1 MSDIKTVN
9 QINFDY
15 NGKHYCLEYN
25 REAVRRMEAAGFRP
39 GESGATPMTE
49 LDMLWAGAF
58 YKNHRKESSRVIE
71 QLLDKMKDKVKLLES
86 LRAMVAETYNSLMN
100 EDEDDEGN
108 VEWTATI

>member
-9 QINFDY
+9 QVNFDY
-15 NGKHYCLEYN
+15 NGKHYCLEYS
-25 REAVRRMEAAGFRP
+25 REAVKRMEAAGFKP
-39 GESGATPMTE
+39 GESGSTPLIE

-71 QLLDKMKDKVKLLES
+71 EILGKMKDKDKLLEA
-86 LRAMVAETYNSLMN
+86 LRNMVAETYNSLM
-100 EDEDDEGN
+100 DEGDEGN